1 MGNRGRLIAPGG
13 LRDELAAVAEDD
25 PAAGESLAEMAAQY
39 GLRPSSARPRL
50 VSYLV
55 KVWQRRHFIFAY
67 ATARNVSMYTE
78 ARLGQLWQVL
88 TPLLNS
94 AVYYLIFGV
103 LFKANRGIS
112 NYTAFLVTGVFIF
125 AFTERS
131 IVVGST
137 VMRANITLIRAL
149 HFPRACLPL
158 AYVLV
163 EFQQLLL
170 SMVVLFAIVLGTGEP
185 LTWYWLLL
193 LPTLLLQATFNMGAA
208 LFMARVGSGAQ
219 DISQLIPFLL
229 RVWRYFCGVMYSIA
243 ALPAELPVWAKN
255 VLSFNPA
262 AVYISLTRFA
272 VMSSYRADAPG
283 AQPYNAARC
292 AIFTV
297 TKTPFDAGLLPPG
310 HHHQRAVAGR
320 CRLGGRHPRRGRA
333 VLLAGRDQLRPRLSR
348 IYLCRA
354 SPAGSRAFSQSAD
367 SSAVS
372 VASAQA
378 PCRSACG
385 ARSRRSAAPR
395 RTMPNTGLV
404 SPWSRT

>member
-1 MGNRGRLIAPGG
+1 MGDRGRLIAPGS
-13 LRDELAAVAEDD
+13 LRDELPADVYDEPGGGEPLAGLAARH
-25 PAAGESLAEMAAQY
+25 
-39 GLRPSSARPRL
+39 GLRPSSSRPGL
-50 VSYLV
+50 ACYLR
-55 KVWQRRHFIFAY
+55 KVWERRHFILAY

-112 NYTAFLVTGVFIF
+112 NYTAYLVTGVFIF

-193 LPTLLLQATFNMGAA
+193 IPALLMQATFNIGAA
-208 LFMARVGSGAQ
+208 LIMARVGAGAQ
-219 DISQLIPFLL
+219 DISQLVPFLL

-243 ALPAELPVWAKN
+243 SLPASLPEWAKN

-262 AVYISLTRFA
+262 AVYISLTRYAIMATF
-272 VMSSYRADAPG
+272 RADAPG

-292 AIFTV
+292 AIFNAKKIPPLQAYCHPEISVGQLWLAGTGWAVV
-297 TKTPFDAGLLPPG
+297 TL
-310 HHHQRAVAGR
+310 VAGV
-320 CRLGGRHPRRGRA
+320 LYFWQAETTYGRG
-333 VLLAGRDQLRPRLSR
+333 
-348 IYLCRA
+348 
-354 SPAGSRAFSQSAD
+354 
-367 SSAVS
+367 
-372 VASAQA
+372 
-378 PCRSACG
+378 
-385 ARSRRSAAPR
+385 
-395 RTMPNTGLV
+395 
-404 SPWSRT
+404 